1 MLLKCC
7 TGAVAPMDLLLAA
20 EQARR
25 FMCAVSSA
33 STFDWNVGRSK
44 EREGGGMLMQIPGDR
59 LEVLVSLLS

>member
-1 MLLKCC
+1 
-7 TGAVAPMDLLLAA
+7 MDLLLAA